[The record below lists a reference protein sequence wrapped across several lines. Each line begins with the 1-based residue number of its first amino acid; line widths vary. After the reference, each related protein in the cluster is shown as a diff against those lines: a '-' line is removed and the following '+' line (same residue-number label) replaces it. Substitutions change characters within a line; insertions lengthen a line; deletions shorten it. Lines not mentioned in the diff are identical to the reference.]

1 VVNYQVD
8 GADPKGSI
16 TSFVHK
22 MTIYTW

>member
-1 VVNYQVD
+1 VNYQVD